1 MKIRS
6 MLAALLAIIMMIC
19 GVAMAET
26 AEPVEVVIWHTFT
39 DAQQT
44 ALEGF
49 GQIVAESIVAFFAG
63 EQNCQQI
70 DRLAEVGVNMQSL
83 KQAAGDTFAGK
94 TFVLT
99 GTLPTLKRS
108 EAKELIDVAAERKG
122 FGKTKVD

>member
-49 GQIVAESIVAFFAG
+49 AAAFN
-63 EQNCQQI
+63 ETQ
-70 DRLAEVGVNMQSL
+70 DHV
-83 KQAAGDTFAGK
+83 
-94 TFVLT
+94 
-99 GTLPTLKRS
+99 RS
-108 EAKELIDVAAERKG
+108 HRAVPGLLRV
-122 FGKTKVD
+122 

>member
-49 GQIVAESIVAFFAG
+49 AAAFNETQDQYEVIV
-63 EQNCQQI
+63 
-70 DRLAEVGVNMQSL
+70 QS
-83 KQAAGDTFAGK
+83 QAYSGFEDT
-94 TFVLT
+94 VYL
-99 GTLPTLKRS
+99 S
-108 EAKELIDVAAERKG
+108 LIHI
-122 FGKTKVD
+122 

>member
-49 GQIVAESIVAFFAG
+49 AAAFNES
-63 EQNCQQI
+63 Q
-70 DRLAEVGVNMQSL
+70 D
-83 KQAAGDTFAGK
+83 
-94 TFVLT
+94 
-99 GTLPTLKRS
+99 
-108 EAKELIDVAAERKG
+108 
-122 FGKTKVD
+122 

>member
-49 GQIVAESIVAFFAG
+49 AAAFNESQDQYEVIVQSQAYSGFEDTVYNAVANGVGPSIICNYA
-63 EQNCQQI
+63 
-70 DRLAEVGVNMQSL
+70 ST
-83 KQAAGDTFAGK
+83 AADY
-94 TFVLT
+94 
-99 GTLPTLKRS
+99 
-108 EAKELIDVAAERKG
+108 I
-122 FGKTKVD
+122 